1 MEFNDNMLDCSEF
14 TRTLSDLSLE
24 SGVPTSQIHY
34 YLKKNAESLEGHIYK
49 KPGPTNPYMLDDEGY
64 AFMLPI
70 LNKVAEK
77 KAEAEAEEPKTLQEL
92 YDERILDL
100 KENHEERTADLIKFY
115 EEQIASLKKT
125 HAEQIATLEESHA
138 KQIADNSKHY
148 EEMLQS
154 KDEIIK
160 LKDDYFLN
168 EKQNVERLSIALD
181 NQQKIVAIQ
190 MTKSEKESSKEEGN
204 KKGIFSMFSKKQ

>member
-1 MEFNDNMLDCSEF
+1 MEFNDNMLDCSKF
-14 TRTLSDLSLE
+14 TRTISELSLE

-49 KPGPTNPYMLDDEGY
+49 KSGPTNPYMLDDEGY

-100 KENHEERTADLIKFY
+100 KENHEERTAYLIKFY
-115 EEQIASLKKT
+115 EEQIANLKKA
-125 HAEQIATLEESHA
+125 HAEQIAE
-138 KQIADNSKHY
+138 ISKHY
-148 EEMLQS
+148 EEMLQA